1 MSTRLFVEIGTIGKP
16 LSPTPQGNSYYIKAL
31 AFQRQYFT
39 TNKAVADL
47 GVLIDEI
54 SDFQAMRYLYSI
66 SRD

>member
-1 MSTRLFVEIGTIGKP
+1 
-16 LSPTPQGNSYYIKAL
+16 L